1 MNEHSAYTSPLDLNF
16 AWLAVREVAKRAR
29 ARGLLNDRIGF
40 AWDVSGRM
48 REAPLEQAQLW
59 IDPQVEPH
67 FGARVGLAPEVA
79 SLLSLYLPLCLAARS
94 AELVILHLG
103 QSLDGQI
110 ATASGESRYVT
121 SSENLT
127 HVHRLRALCD
137 AVVVGAST
145 VERDDPKLTTR
156 LVTGENPVRVV
167 IDPALR
173 TSSARLWSDQA
184 ARSLL
189 ICARGATGAGR
200 LPASV
205 EVIELPDSGRRL
217 DPARIVAELKTRGLS
232 RLLVEGGGVTVSRF
246 LQARAAHRL
255 HLCVSPLLLGSGR
268 PGLAL
273 PPVESLARAMRPKV
287 RRFELGP
294 DLLFDCELEAPGMG

>member
-1 MNEHSAYTSPLDLNF
+1 MNEHSAHTAAMDLNF
-16 AWLAVREVAKRAR
+16 AWQVVREVAKKAR
-29 ARGLLNDRIGF
+29 AGERLGERLGFDRDQAGTVRG
-40 AWDVSGRM
+40 
-48 REAPLEQAQLW
+48 APPEQALLW
-59 IDPQVEPH
+59 IDRLLEPC
-67 FGARVGLAPEVA
+67 FGARTELAPEVA

-110 ATASGESRYVT
+110 ATSTGESRYVT

-156 LVTGENPVRVV
+156 LVTGENPARVV

-173 TSSARLWSDQA
+173 TSSAQLWNDQA
-184 ARSLL
+184 ARSLV
-189 ICARGATGAGR
+189 ICARGAAGAR
-200 LPASV
+200 RFPASV
-205 EVIELPDSGRRL
+205 EVVELPDSERRL
-217 DPARIVAELKTRGLS
+217 DPSRIVAELKTRGLS

-246 LQARAAHRL
+246 LEARVAHRL
-255 HLCVSPLLLGSGR
+255 HLCVSPLLLGCGR

-273 PPVESLARAMRPKV
+273 PPVESLARATRPAV

-294 DLLFDCELEAPGMG
+294 DLLFDCEFEAPRTK